1 MNAHFILPTKVVSEL
16 NKAGHEHWARTANR
30 RKQHRFMG
38 KVMTAGQIKPKW
50 DGQPITVTFTRLI
63 GKGGRKFDSGDNL
76 NSSCKSIRDGVADG
90 LEINDNDPRIT
101 WKYEQVKDVMH
112 GVRVT
117 FTDTKEVKVFS
128 IPERFENLSKAKEE
142 DNG

>member
-1 MNAHFILPTKVVSEL
+1 MNAHFILPIKVVSEL
-16 NKAGHEHWARTANR
+16 NKAGHEHWRKTANR
-30 RKQHRFMG
+30 RKQHRFAA

-63 GKGGRKFDSGDNL
+63 GKGGRKFDSEDNM

-90 LEINDNDPRIT
+90 LEINDNDPRVT

-117 FTDTKEVKVFS
+117 FTDTKEK
-128 IPERFENLSKAKEE
+128 
-142 DNG
+142 DDG